1 MRAVVDRVEDGVAV
15 IILEGGGRAY
25 LPAEGLPA
33 GVGEGTVLRLEWS
46 VETGGSAEEAAVLIQ
61 RLRARTEEHG

>member
-33 GVGEGTVLRLEWS
+33 GAGEGTVLRLEWR
-46 VETGGSAEEAAVLIQ
+46 VETGSAEEAAALID
-61 RLRARTEEHG
+61 RLRARTEEHR